1 MKLQEWLGIWLNKYT
16 KHTVKLRTY
25 DRYKYIIEKHIN
37 PKLGDYELDDLNG
50 EVLQDFV
57 LSELESGNLNT
68 KGKLANNSVIG
79 IVNVLK
85 GAMSTA
91 LSLNKINKNEM
102 SKIKLPSPT
111 EKPVNAFERHEQEKI
126 VRYCLESKKNNH
138 IGIVICLYTG
148 IRLGELLALTWN
160 CVDFENKKL
169 KVLRAITQV
178 PKFDAEGN
186 VLSRKTVLSDT
197 KTACSVRTIPITD
210 IVVKTL
216 KEWKEKQT
224 IREQTNPNVTKSL
237 TLSGSYVFANDDGTL
252 RTYSGCRHIFDRFKK
267 RNGLK
272 NSGIHFHSL
281 RHTFSNML
289 FELNENPKVIQQLLG
304 HKDVK
309 TTITVYNSV
318 NSDYVKEATDKL
330 NEKIIEDEMKREQEE
345 KEKKE
350 KGEQEKQ
357 RELSDEE
364 FDRKVAEMLREQE
377 ERKRRRRERDFEM

>member
-102 SKIKLPSPT
+102 NKIKLPSPT

-126 VRYCLESKKNNH
+126 VKYCLESKKNNY
-138 IGIVICLYTG
+138 IGFVICLYTG

-160 CVDFENKKL
+160 DIDFAKGL
-169 KVLRAITQV
+169 MSI
-178 PKFDAEGN
+178 
-186 VLSRKTVLSDT
+186 T
-197 KTACSVRTIPITD
+197 KTTYRIKENGVPRIVVDEPKTKNSVRVIPLSKNLLDLLKKIKKTSNSEYVISTRNNGIVGTRSYQRTFERILAKLD
-210 IVVKTL
+210 I
-216 KEWKEKQT
+216 
-224 IREQTNPNVTKSL
+224 P
-237 TLSGSYVFANDDGTL
+237 Y
-252 RTYSGCRHIFDRFKK
+252 
-267 RNGLK
+267 K
-272 NSGIHFHSL
+272 NFHSL
-281 RHTFSNML
+281 RHTFATRAVEMGMDIKTLS
-289 FELNENPKVIQQLLG
+289 EIIG
-304 HKDVK
+304 HKNPMITLQRYTHSMMSYK
-309 TTITVYNSV
+309 TEMMN
-318 NSDYVKEATDKL
+318 KMGKML
-330 NEKIIEDEMKREQEE
+330 N
-345 KEKKE
+345 
-350 KGEQEKQ
+350 
-357 RELSDEE
+357 
-364 FDRKVAEMLREQE
+364 
-377 ERKRRRRERDFEM
+377 FE